1 MIYLYLFFK
10 ILLKTV
16 KNERFE
22 TNKIDGFDC
31 KQGFGYRIVTSE

>member
-10 ILLKTV
+10 IFLKTV

-22 TNKIDGFDC
+22 TNKTDVFGC